1 MSYAGSIALA
11 TRLISDKGKNISITD
26 SASGNMTVKAV
37 VLPMS
42 TRDDLAYKSAGM
54 VFTRGNTFLMSG
66 ESLKFKPEAG
76 QQVTIS
82 GEIWLVLGLSP
93 LNPNDGDA
101 ILYDVAVGI

>member
-11 TRLISDKGKNISITD
+11 TRLISEKGKNVIITD
-26 SASGNMTVKAV
+26 SVSGNMTAKAV

-54 VFTRGNTFLMSG
+54 VFDKGNTFLMSG
-66 ESLKFKPEAG
+66 EGLKFKPESG
-76 QQVTIS
+76 HQVTIS
-82 GEIWLVLGLSP
+82 GETWLILSLSA